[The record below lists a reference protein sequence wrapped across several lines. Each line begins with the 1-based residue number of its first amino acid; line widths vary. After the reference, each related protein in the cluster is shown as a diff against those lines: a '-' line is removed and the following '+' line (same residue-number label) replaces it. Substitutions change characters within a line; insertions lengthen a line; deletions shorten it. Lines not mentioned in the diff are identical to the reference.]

1 MKKNIKKNKR
11 KMDLHTHTDHSD
23 GELTP
28 TQLVEIAYCS
38 GIRTLSITDHDNLG
52 GIKNIDWGYL
62 LINGISKEMVELIP
76 GIELSAKVPVGQMHI
91 LGYGIDI
98 ENKELND
105 KIKTLRNNS
114 LYGVLSILVQIR
126 KDYGI
131 TFSNEDIEKLV
142 NDSLVKNIG
151 RPDVGKLCMDEKY
164 KYAKNMKEAFDKYL
178 IDAYNKTRANYKG
191 IPPEECIKLIRTA
204 GGIPVLAHPKSLDLS
219 EKDFLIKLKE
229 LISYGLGGI
238 EVYHSTH
245 SPEDME
251 YFKTI
256 ANKYDLLISGGSDY
270 HGPKVKPDIE
280 LGTGRNNNLNI
291 KQLSLVDE
299 LHRRK

>member
-1 MKKNIKKNKR
+1 MI
-11 KMDLHTHTDHSD
+11 
-23 GELTP
+23 
-28 TQLVEIAYCS
+28 
-38 GIRTLSITDHDNLG
+38 
-52 GIKNIDWGYL
+52 
-62 LINGISKEMVELIP
+62 ELIP

-142 NDSLVKNIG
+142 NDSLIKNIG

-164 KYAKNMKEAFDKYL
+164 KYAKNMKDAFDKYL

-251 YFKTI
+251 YFKAI